1 MKYQSKIVV
10 LVSSLLVVCFAEDEL
25 KRLRNG
31 FAAQVNNEKIT
42 YVLTDYELQD
52 ITINGQTFK
61 KPIIPF
67 GGLNA
72 GEGDPVLPTV
82 TTFYQVAPNKSYSI
96 EVNIQ
101 SSEFVE
107 NIDIAPHQTWDP
119 VTDEITLP
127 FKRNIDLY
135 TSDEPYPQKQASISQ
150 TIVFRDLPV
159 VKVAFTPFRY
169 HPLSRQLEIITSA
182 DIDLVETGNI
192 EPLQIP
198 SRRSRVFEPL
208 YESIVVNYSRST
220 SDEDY
225 QTPSILYIL
234 PSNSSN
240 LMANLDILF
249 EWRHKSGYVVN
260 YVSTSTTGSSTS
272 SIKNY
277 ISNAYGSWTD
287 PPEYV
292 ALVGDANGSYSIP
305 TYFENY
311 SSYNG
316 EGDHPYSQ
324 LVGGDILPEVIL
336 GRLSFSSTTEL
347 ATIINKTVQYETNP
361 YVSQNWFHSAS
372 MVGDP
377 SSSGIS
383 TIITCENI
391 KEMMEFHGYDDVR
404 TIYNSPFPSQMVSDL
419 NAGLT
424 FFNYRGYWGVSGF
437 GNGNINSLSNGFKL
451 PVATVIT
458 CGTGS
463 FASGTSIS
471 EAFVRAGTPTQP
483 KGAVASV
490 GTATLGTHTMFNNV
504 VDMGFYYGIFS
515 DGMETAGAALARG
528 KLNLFLNYPG
538 NPNNYVNIFTHWNN
552 LIGDPALRMWT
563 DIPATFT
570 VSHENEMAAGT
581 NFIDVTVMDYFN
593 MPVEEAYVTILKGDD
608 VIFKSA
614 FSDAFGHVSLP
625 IITTSTGDVDI
636 TVVKRNYIPYQGQFQ
651 IIDQAVNVNAIEGG
665 YTIDDDSE
673 GSSIGNAN
681 GIVNGGETIELN
693 IPVYNYGTDDAQGLY
708 CKLTSDGDLVTFLT
722 DSLYIGSLLSGMTA
736 NIDQPFVFEV
746 QASAMENDN
755 LDLRLFVE
763 DVNGTAWWSEIEV
776 FSAGSFLEANAVI
789 VRDDP
794 VYGDDILDPGETAE
808 LEIELLN
815 NGSVIATSVVG
826 RLYSNF
832 SGIEMFDDQ
841 GYWPVILADGMS
853 TNNTDRFEVSAAE
866 DVIPG
871 TRVDLLIDL
880 ESTTGL
886 STSLSIPFQ
895 IGIKDVDDPL
905 GPDAYGYYA
914 YDSGDM
920 LYSNAPYFNWIEID
934 PLFSGLGTQLP
945 LSDYGDNQ
953 DDVTTVS
960 LPFTFKFYG
969 INYDQISVSSNG
981 WISLGSTSMQSFRNY
996 HVPGPGGPSPM
1007 IAVFWDDLMT
1017 TSSGGRV
1024 YKWYDEENNQFIIEW
1039 SRLRTFDNNSLET
1052 FQVILRD
1059 AQHYFTPTGDGEILI
1074 QFLDF
1079 NNTSTGNFG
1088 WGQVHGNYCTVG
1100 LEDHTETVGLE
1111 YTFNNDYPVAAM
1123 PLQDSTAILF
1133 TTRGSNI
1140 LQRGDIN
1147 QDGLLNITDVLTLV
1161 DFVQAGNT
1169 GSLNPYLAD
1178 VNSDEIIN
1186 FLDMISIVRE
1196 IMGF

>member
-1 MKYQSKIVV
+1 MRYEFKIVV
-10 LVSSLLVVCFAEDEL
+10 LFTSLLVVCFAKDEL
-25 KRLRNG
+25 KRIHSG
-31 FAAQVNNEKIT
+31 FAAQANNEKIT
-42 YVLTDYELQD
+42 YVLTDYVLQD

-67 GGLNA
+67 GGLSA
-72 GEGDPVLPTV
+72 EEGDPVLPTV
-82 TTFYQVAPNKSYSI
+82 TTFYQVAANKSYSI

-119 VTDEITLP
+119 VTDDITLP
-127 FKRNIDLY
+127 FKRNINLY
-135 TSDEPYPQKQASISQ
+135 TSDEGYPRKQASVSQ

-159 VKVAFTPFRY
+159 VKVVFTPFKY
-169 HPLSRQLEIITSA
+169 YPLSRQLEVITA
-182 DIDLVETGNI
+182 AEIQLVEAGER
-192 EPLQIP
+192 EPIQRPL
-198 SRRSRVFEPL
+198 RRSRVFEPL
-208 YESIVVNYSRST
+208 YEALVVNYSRST
-220 SDEDY
+220 NNEDY
-225 QTPSILYIL
+225 QKPSILYIL
-234 PSNSSN
+234 PNNSSN
-240 LMANLDILF
+240 LMSNLDILF

-260 YVSTSTTGSSTS
+260 YASTSTTGTSTS

-277 ISNAYGSWTD
+277 ISNAYSNWTD

-292 ALVGDANGSYSIP
+292 ALVGDASGSYSIP

-377 SSSGIS
+377 STSGIS

-490 GTATLGTHTMFNNV
+490 GTATLGTHTMFNNAV
-504 VDMGFYYGIFS
+504 AMGFYFGIFT
-515 DGMETAGAALARG
+515 DGMETAGSALVRG
-528 KLNLFLNYPG
+528 KLNLYLNYPD
-538 NPNNYVNIFTHWNN
+538 NPNNFVNIFTHWNS
-552 LIGDPALRMWT
+552 LMGDPALKMWT
-563 DIPATFT
+563 DIPETFT
-570 VSHENEMAAGT
+570 VNHENAVTTGT

-593 MPVEEAYVTILKGDD
+593 MPVEDAFVTILKGDD
-608 VIFKSA
+608 VIFESA
-614 FSDAFGHVSLP
+614 FTDEYGHVTLP
-625 IITTSTGDVDI
+625 INTTSNGDVNI
-636 TVVKRNYIPYQGQFQ
+636 TVVKRNFIPYQELFQ
-651 IIDQAVNVNAIEGG
+651 IVDQSVNVNTIEGG

-673 GSSIGNAN
+673 GNSIGNAN
-681 GIVNGGETIELN
+681 GIVNGGETIEMT
-693 IPVYNYGTDDAQGLY
+693 IPVYNYGTDEAQGVY
-708 CKLTSDGDLVTFLT
+708 CKLTTDGDLVTFIT
-722 DSLYIGSLLSGMTA
+722 DSLYVGSLISGMTA

-746 QASAMENDN
+746 QANAMENDD

-763 DVNGTAWWSEIEV
+763 DVNGTSWWSEIEV
-776 FSAGSFLEANAVI
+776 FSVGSLLGANAVI

-794 VYGDDILDPGETAE
+794 VYGNDFLDPGETAQ

-815 NGSVIATSVVG
+815 NGSVIATDVIG

-832 SGIEMFDDQ
+832 SGIDILDEQ

-853 TNNTDRFEVSAAE
+853 TNNVDRFEVSATE

-871 TRVDLLIDL
+871 TRVDLIIDL

-895 IGIKDVDDPL
+895 IGIKDVNDPL

-934 PLFSGLGTQLP
+934 PLYGGPGTQLP

-953 DDVTTVS
+953 DDVTTVN

-969 INYDQISVSSNG
+969 IDYDQISVSSNG
-981 WISLGSTSMQSFRNY
+981 WVSMGSTSMQSFRNY
-996 HVPGPGGPSPM
+996 QLPGPGGPSPM
-1007 IAVFWDDLMT
+1007 IAVFWDDLTT

-1024 YKWYDEENNQFIIEW
+1024 YKWYDEENKQFIIEW

-1074 QFLDF
+1074 QFADF
-1079 NNTSTGNFG
+1079 NNTSTGNFS
-1088 WGQVHGNYCTVG
+1088 WGQVHGSYCTVG
-1100 LEDHTETVGLE
+1100 LEDHSETVGLE
-1111 YTFNNDYPVAAM
+1111 YTFNNDYPLAAM

-1140 LQRGDIN
+1140 LKRGDIN

-1161 DFVQAGNT
+1161 DFVQASNT

-1178 VNSDEIIN
+1178 VNADEIVN

>member
-1 MKYQSKIVV
+1 MIYKTKTI
-10 LVSSLLVVCFAEDEL
+10 LIVSSLLVVCFAEDGL
-25 KRLRNG
+25 KRFQNG
-31 FAAQVNNEKIT
+31 FADQANNEKINFR
-42 YVLTDYELQD
+42 LTDYEFQD
-52 ITINGQTFK
+52 VTINGQNFR

-72 GEGDPVLPTV
+72 EVGDPVLPSV

-107 NIDIAPHQTWDP
+107 NIDIAPHQAWEP
-119 VTDEITLP
+119 VNDEIILP

-135 TSDEPYPQKQASISQ
+135 ASNEPYPLQQASVSQ

-159 VKVAFTPFRY
+159 VKVTFTPFRY
-169 HPLSRQLEIITSA
+169 YPLSRQLEIITSA

-192 EPLQIP
+192 EPVQIP
-198 SRRSRVFEPL
+198 SRISRAFEPL
-208 YESIVVNYSRST
+208 YESIVVNYNRST

-225 QTPSILYIL
+225 QKPSILYIL

-240 LMANLDILF
+240 LMSNLDILF

-260 YVSTSTTGSSTS
+260 YVSTSTTGTSTS

-277 ISNAYGSWTD
+277 ISSAYSNWTD

-336 GRLSFSSTTEL
+336 GRLSFNSTTEL
-347 ATIINKTVQYETNP
+347 ATIINKTVQYEMNP

-391 KEMMEFHGYDDVR
+391 KEMMEFYGYDDVR

-437 GNGNINSLSNGFKL
+437 DNGDINNLSNGFKL

-528 KLNLFLNYPG
+528 KLNLYLNYPD
-538 NPNNYVNIFTHWNN
+538 NPNNYVYIFTHWNS

-563 DIPATFT
+563 DMPETFT
-570 VSHENEMAAGT
+570 VSHENTVAAGT
-581 NFIDVTVMDYFN
+581 NFIDITVLDYFG
-593 MPVEEAYVTILKGDD
+593 MPVEDGFVTVLKGDD
-608 VIFKSA
+608 IIFESA
-614 FSDAFGHVSLP
+614 FSDAFGNVSLP
-625 IITTSTGDVDI
+625 INTTSTGDVDI

-665 YTIDDDSE
+665 YTIDDDNQ

-693 IPVYNYGTDDAQGLY
+693 IPVYNYGTDEAQGLY
-708 CKLTSDGDLVTFLT
+708 CKLISDGDLVTFIT
-722 DSLYIGSLLSGMTA
+722 DSLYIGSLMGGMTA
-736 NIDQPFVFEV
+736 NIGQSFVFDV
-746 QASAMENDN
+746 QAIAMENDE

-763 DVNGTAWWSEIEV
+763 DINGTSWWSEIIV
-776 FSAGSFLEANAVI
+776 TAAGSLLKANTVI
-789 VRDDP
+789 VKDDP

-815 NGSVIATSVVG
+815 NGSVIATDVAG

-832 SGIEMFDDQ
+832 TGIEILDDQ
-841 GYWPVILADGMS
+841 GYWPMILADEMS
-853 TNNTDRFEVSAAE
+853 TNNTDRFEVSADD

-871 TRVDLLIDL
+871 TRVELFIDL
-880 ESTTGL
+880 ESTSGL

-895 IGIKDVDDPL
+895 IGVKDVNDPL

-914 YDSGDM
+914 YDSGDI

-934 PLFSGLGTQLP
+934 ENYGGSGIQL
-945 LSDYGDNQ
+945 LLTDYGDNQ
-953 DDVTTVS
+953 DDVTTVN

-969 INYDQISVSSNG
+969 IDYDQISVCSNG
-981 WISLGSTSMQSFRNY
+981 WISMGNTSMQSFRNY
-996 HVPGPGGPSPM
+996 HLPGPGGPSPM
-1007 IAVFWDDLMT
+1007 IAVFWDDLT
-1017 TSSGGRV
+1017 TTGSGRV
-1024 YKWYDEENNQFIIEW
+1024 YQWYDEENNQFIIEW
-1039 SRLRTFDNNSLET
+1039 SRVRTYDQNSPET

-1100 LEDHTETVGLE
+1100 LEDHTENVGLE
-1111 YTFNNDYPVAAM
+1111 YTFNNDYPLAAM

-1140 LQRGDIN
+1140 RQRGDIN
-1147 QDGLLNITDVLTLV
+1147 QDGVLNIIDVLTLV
-1161 DFVQAGNT
+1161 DFVQSGNT
-1169 GSLNPYLAD
+1169 GNLNPYLAD
-1178 VNSDEIIN
+1178 VNADEIIN